1 MRFQK
6 EDINDEVSNKYACML
21 YHTYRVNSHE
31 LQNDPHLRVIEYLK
45 LVNENLNPSAD
56 LSVGNE
62 GKRELHLPILLMTL
76 QRIVTRH
83 CATTK
88 MVLESASTMQHIE
101 DLNIYWVYGL
111 TTGAS

>member
-1 MRFQK
+1 MHV
-6 EDINDEVSNKYACML
+6 VSYCAYQM
-21 YHTYRVNSHE
+21 NSHE
-31 LQNDPHLRVIEYLK
+31 PRDAPHHRGIEYLK
-45 LVNENLNPSAD
+45 LVHENLNPSAD

-62 GKRELHLPILLMTL
+62 GKRELHLPVLLMTL

-88 MVLESASTMQHIE
+88 MVRESASTMQHIE

-111 TTGAS
+111 TTGASYT